1 MPSLR
6 QTFAQQKTTMDF
18 VVHMAMRCRRGAT
31 PEPGRGHP
39 TREGDRVR
47 FRLAD
52 VFLPSAEEVLALSPA
67 TELEGVVVD
76 FSDSGAESRVFAVV
90 DVTRRQKIVIPVAK
104 LQVVAS
110 PSKNGA

>member
-1 MPSLR
+1 M
-6 QTFAQQKTTMDF
+6 
-18 VVHMAMRCRRGAT
+18 
-31 PEPGRGHP
+31 
-39 TREGDRVR
+39 
-47 FRLAD
+47 
-52 VFLPSAEEVLALSPA
+52 LALSPA

-90 DVTRRQKIVIPVAK
+90 DVIRRQKVVVPVAK

>member
-1 MPSLR
+1 
-6 QTFAQQKTTMDF
+6 MDF
-18 VVHMAMRCRRGAT
+18 VVHMAMRCRRGAR

-90 DVTRRQKIVIPVAK
+90 DVIRRQKVVVPVAK